1 MTRSA
6 SLRAVLVTALARQGV
21 DASALPIA
29 ISDDLVGRVW
39 NAFRAFAAEPVQD
52 LYPDL
57 TIPGPGRRD
66 TDRLGFEFTP
76 GRPAT
81 RNSGPRPP
89 SAWLVR
95 EVYLVDANGEWQRS
109 DDTAVR
115 LDLEGRPSW
124 TAVNPVYGAGG
135 PETAAIWA
143 KQVEESALWSRIS
156 ASGVVG
162 VELE

>member
-29 ISDDLVGRVW
+29 ISDDPVGRVW

-57 TIPGPGRRD
+57 TIPGPGRSD

-95 EVYLVDANGEWQRS
+95 EVYLVDANGDSASNSSE
-109 DDTAVR
+109 
-115 LDLEGRPSW
+115 
-124 TAVNPVYGAGG
+124 AGHR
-135 PETAAIWA
+135 
-143 KQVEESALWSRIS
+143 SALTAS
-156 ASGVVG
+156 ATRFKAGYRKLWG
-162 VELE
+162 LDG